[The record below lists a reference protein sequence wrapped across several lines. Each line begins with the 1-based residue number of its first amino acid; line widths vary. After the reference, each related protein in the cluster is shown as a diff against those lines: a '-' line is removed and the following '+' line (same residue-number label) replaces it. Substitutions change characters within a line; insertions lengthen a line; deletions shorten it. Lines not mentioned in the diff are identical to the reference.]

1 MFMVCNS
8 NINHNN
14 VGFYEYHIQTNL
26 KPIFLDLMT
35 FKFLM
40 FFSMQVLKYLC
51 SPESL
56 LVHLQPWLM
65 KYFDNE
71 DACDFFY
78 APEFW

>member
-8 NINHNN
+8 NIDPNN
-14 VGFYEYHIQTNL
+14 IGFYEYDIQTNL

-35 FKFLM
+35 SKFLM

-51 SPESL
+51 SLESL

-65 KYFDNE
+65 KYFDN
-71 DACDFFY
+71 DDVCYFLY